1 MKGIADPCPVAAP
14 LDVPIFRETGPPG
27 DAIIMPGRGT
37 SFGEYIDLRDP
48 EGTMLTGRLVERY
61 DEVRPKQ
68 RKRHRDAL
76 SFRVRRVAANAM
88 RGHFFRDPPAIR
100 FYVKADAEQYEDKP
114 KWMRHGALSVVVKAL
129 EDAGLVRRIGGK
141 KMPHGYAQ
149 PSWTSSYW
157 ATDELIALA
166 LECGVTSAS
175 ICITLPDEDLVQLFA
190 PKPAPE
196 YDRLKGELVLPRRG
210 KRLSFEP
217 TAETNEWTATLHAIN
232 AFYRQQH
239 IGLGLATGELDRW
252 LAEYNAEPDR
262 KGAAFR
268 LPELLATDLHRVFN
282 NGNEAKPTF
291 GEGGRLFGGWWMNA
305 PAGLR
310 RAITINGK
318 PIVELDYS
326 NCHPRMLYHQR
337 GLAGDGELYRLP
349 EIAAYEAETGVEP
362 DTYRPCIKWLT
373 QILING
379 KGRPEAVEPPQD
391 MLFPPDIPVKQLVGL
406 IEAMH
411 QPIADAFRTGAGLG
425 LMRIES
431 DIALEI
437 VATAMTEGWTV
448 LSVHDSF
455 ITTIDQRDR
464 LTAMMIDAYV
474 LRLGKEPVIKE

>member
-1 MKGIADPCPVAAP
+1 MEGVADPGLVAAP
-14 LDVPIFRETGPPG
+14 LDVPICRETGPPDG
-27 DAIIMPGRGT
+27 AIIKPGRGT

-48 EGTMLTGRLVERY
+48 EGTMFAERLVERY
-61 DEVRPKQ
+61 DEVRPKL

-76 SFRVRRVAANAM
+76 SFRIRRVAANAM
-88 RGHFFRDPPAIR
+88 RGYFFRDPPAIR
-100 FYVKADAEQYEDKP
+100 FYVKADAEQYRDKP
-114 KWMRHGALSVVVKAL
+114 KWMRHGAIGVVVKAL

-141 KMPHGYAQ
+141 KMPPGHSQ

-157 ATDELIALA
+157 ATEEFIALA
-166 LECGVTSAS
+166 LECGVTAAS
-175 ICITLPDEDLVQLFA
+175 IDTTVSEDDLVQLFA

-196 YDRLKGELVLPRRG
+196 YDRLKGELVQPRRG
-210 KRLSFEP
+210 ERLSFGP

-232 AFYRQQH
+232 AFYRQQQ
-239 IGLGLATGELDRW
+239 IGLGLAADELDRW

-262 KGAAFR
+262 KGAALR
-268 LPELLATDLHRVFN
+268 LPELFSTNLHRVFN
-282 NGNEAKPTF
+282 NGNEVKPTF

-305 PAGLR
+305 PEGLR

-318 PIVELDYS
+318 QTVELDYGH
-326 NCHPRMLYHQR
+326 CHPRMLYHQR

-349 EIAAYEAETGVEP
+349 EISAYEAGMGVAL

-379 KGRPEAVEPPQD
+379 RGRPEAVTPPED
-391 MLFPPDIPVKQLVGL
+391 MLFPPDIPVKQIVGF

-431 DIALEI
+431 DIAVEI

-464 LTAMMIDAYV
+464 LRTMMIDGYV